1 LHGWSSDR
9 QGYSF
14 RAEPLSKLGFICLT
28 IDLRGHGESDGKLD
42 EFSRANHLQDAIS
55 AYDFLTAQ
63 AGVDLENISV
73 VGTSYGGNLAAMLAS
88 QRPVKNLVLR
98 APALY
103 TNKDMD
109 VPTAKLITDREEN
122 FFNDMI
128 PESDNMS
135 LSGVKNIHG
144 NFAII
149 ESEKDQ
155 IIPHTIIEF
164 YLKAAGKNA
173 KHIIMKDADHQL
185 SKGEWKK
192 EFIQHLVD
200 FFEKTDKI

>member
-1 LHGWSSDR
+1 M
-9 QGYSF
+9 
-14 RAEPLSKLGFICLT
+14 
-28 IDLRGHGESDGKLD
+28 
-42 EFSRANHLQDAIS
+42 QDAIS